1 MKESEDLSAK
11 KRSSLSRKSEI
22 EDVER
27 IRELKEEKR
36 TLTAKLKEREEKLR
50 KLKMVRMYQTKH
62 NLDELEQLISKWR
75 EVAQEVAE
83 CLLAS
88 SIHEPRPAMG
98 QMLDYLH
105 IDHELIQYSQQDK
118 SFY

>member
-36 TLTAKLKEREEKLR
+36 TLTAKLKEREEMLR
-50 KLKMVRMYQTKH
+50 KT
-62 NLDELEQLISKWR
+62 DELEQLTSKWR

-88 SIHEPRPAMG
+88 SIHEPRPTMG

-105 IDHELIQYSQQDK
+105 IDHELIQYSQQK
-118 SFY
+118 ESFY